1 MPQGGIQQRQD
12 KTDVREGSAACGQDI
27 RDDTGKIYYVNGS
40 TGTTDGFAGSGG
52 KTDALVARMDDPAGT
67 AFRHAPTAML
77 VADRTGAALLA
88 NQALTA
94 LLGHPSTEIAGR
106 PWPEL
111 FTPDDHGRAWEQHGR
126 ALRGAAPGPWPDL
139 TVRTAKGRSRRTVV
153 QTRPLP
159 APEGDEAAG

>member
-1 MPQGGIQQRQD
+1 M
-12 KTDVREGSAACGQDI
+12 S
-27 RDDTGKIYYVNGS
+27 
-40 TGTTDGFAGSGG
+40 
-52 KTDALVARMDDPAGT
+52 DPAGT
-67 AFRHAPTAML
+67 AFQYAPTAML
-77 VADRTGAALLA
+77 VADPAGAVLA
-88 NQALTA
+88 VNDAFTA
-94 LLGHPSTEIAGR
+94 LLGRPSTEIAGR

-159 APEGDEAAG
+159 APEGDEAAGVVIQLSLVNRDEETLRIVTELRLRGAGTA